1 MLNMCVTIVVSL
13 ALQRKASRNI
23 NNLNMNELNMA
34 VTSVTIKLHCS
45 RQANLTIHIKEAD
58 MLNMCV
64 IFVVSLAL

>member
-13 ALQRKASRNI
+13 ALQREASIHI
-23 NNLNMNELNMA
+23 NNLNTKKLNMD
-34 VTSVTIKLHCS
+34 VTSVTIKLQCS